1 MGPLILL
8 GIFGIIGKLITS
20 VPIYAEELPAEVLY
34 GRAMDSYTTGDFSEA
49 EKLFKKVI
57 KLEPKHKKANKFLK
71 KIEKQKSKRESEQ
84 IKKGNYFNAATAYFE
99 KEMYKEAIKEW
110 KKVLKLDSKH
120 SESLRLIKK
129 AKTMLKEK
137 KSAGGG
143 STSIGKEAFLD
154 AADSKGDN
162 KKQKKEQAVSE
173 KKYKRAQLY
182 FRKKKYSKAVETL
195 KEIIAADSSHLKA
208 RELLSKAE
216 QKEAEGISPR
226 EKTSAAVKSSP
237 ATSKT
242 APAKTPFL
250 TKKELRE
257 LYKKG
262 ERAFK
267 AGEYEEAI
275 DYFMQVLISDM
286 DNRKARKYIKR
297 SAEEILRPRIE
308 KINKQRQAMVFDART
323 LIFASQKK
331 YDVGALYAA
340 AVKNYKKKNYIRA
353 SDNLRQIM
361 NVSAGYKDAEKYFNQ
376 IESKMYK
383 NSTMGASTDAE
394 TLSYAQGYIDWWA
407 RKIQGAANE
416 WEKCLA
422 INSRNKEVKEYHGK
436 AKEILEMASRKEYQD
451 EIEAKLKA
459 VFEQGE
465 KLCGQKE
472 YVDAIKKYENVI
484 SISEETPI
492 STSLK
497 WSADARLRIEYAL
510 GRLKELTAKA
520 RKTEEKQVEEKKAEV
535 IDVKSAQRHYTSGLV
550 AYAQG
555 RLREA
560 IREWELALRL
570 NPGHEKARLA
580 LQKAKKELGYE

>member
-1 MGPLILL
+1 MTYSVNNPGLNKYRWVWYLIFL
-8 GIFGIIGKLITS
+8 GIFGILGKLITS

-34 GRAMDSYTTGDFSEA
+34 GRAMDSYKAGDFSEA

-57 KLEPKHKKANKFLK
+57 ELEPKNKKANKFLK
-71 KIEKQKSKRESEQ
+71 KIEEQK
-84 IKKGNYFNAATAYFE
+84 
-99 KEMYKEAIKEW
+99 IKEKSSIKDGQS
-110 KKVLKLDSKH
+110 KK
-120 SESLRLIKK
+120 
-129 AKTMLKEK
+129 
-137 KSAGGG
+137 
-143 STSIGKEAFLD
+143 
-154 AADSKGDN
+154 
-162 KKQKKEQAVSE
+162 KKEQKELAALE
-173 KKYKRAQLY
+173 KKYKRAELY
-182 FRKKKYSKAVETL
+182 FRKKKYSQAIMVL
-195 KEIIAADSSHLKA
+195 NEIIAADSSHLKA
-208 RELLSKAE
+208 KELLSTAE
-216 QKEAEGISPR
+216 KKEAEEIAR
-226 EKTSAAVKSSP
+226 RKKTNVVMEPAPVAPKLLSGDAAKLN
-237 ATSKT
+237 
-242 APAKTPFL
+242 L
-250 TKKELRE
+250 TKKEIRE

-262 ERAFK
+262 EAAFK
-267 AGEYEEAI
+267 EGKYKEAL
-275 DYFMQVLISDM
+275 DYFMQVIIADSG
-286 DNRKARKYIKR
+286 NAKARKYIKK
-297 SAEEILRPRIE
+297 SADEILRPRIE
-308 KINKQRQAMVFDART
+308 KINKQRQAMVFEART
-323 LIFASQKK
+323 LIFARQKK

-361 NVSAGYKDAEKYFNQ
+361 NVSGGYKDTEKYFNQ

-394 TLSYAQGYIDWWA
+394 TLSYAQGYIDWWSQQ
-407 RKIQGAANE
+407 IQGAANE
-416 WEKCLA
+416 WEKCMAL
-422 INSRNKEVKEYHGK
+422 NPRNKEVKEYHGK
-436 AKEILEMASRKEYQD
+436 AKEILEMASRKEYQA

-465 KLCGQKE
+465 NLCGKKE

-520 RKTEEKQVEEKKAEV
+520 RKTEEKQVEEKKPEV